1 MGGGDEKNHSH
12 SSSKLVLSLAAI
24 SFLSSY
30 SYATADVKAYSDN
43 SDNSISVYQNTNT
56 TINDSQSSTQTING
70 SNNTLVI
77 GSGGSIT
84 ISNAVNQA
92 VNFQASSSTST
103 FKNQGNLIGGSNTSS
118 VQVGVNKSGGATI
131 KTFTNEGII
140 GNGSSKFGVVV
151 WGTSGSK
158 SSITNFNNS
167 GTISSNSGEAIYLG
181 NAKIETFTNNGTIS
195 SNNDKGVN
203 ISAGVTIETF
213 TNASNGTISSTG
225 DIAYGSQGF
234 ASGSVNIIGSENSN
248 TTIKT
253 FTNEG
258 TISSE
263 KIHGVNLRYTT
274 IDNFNNKGIIKTNGT
289 QARESAAFADS
300 GFRMTYAHVKT
311 FENTGTISGFM
322 GVVLNGSTIDQFTNK
337 GTIMATQNHN
347 SSAGIMI
354 GAINPNANSGISTIQ
369 TLTNEGVITSQ
380 GQGIVISNNNN
391 TIKTLI
397 NKGTIEASKNGIM
410 FHNYDDTNGPT
421 NLGTITIESGG
432 IIKAGNDAIHIA
444 GSKDDII
451 GEGINVKSGGK
462 LEGGNAGIYIGGGKQ
477 VKTSITVSG
486 TIQGDNGGIINTGTI
501 GQKDADIQTH
511 GITIENGGTITSTN
525 GYGILNKDNGIIY
538 GNIVNESSNDLT
550 LKNDSSATITSGVT
564 NSGSGTIYVNNQ
576 GTISKD
582 NQGHNLT
589 NNGNGSIVIEDWLV
603 TTDKNTGKLDTIV
616 VGGDHKD
623 NVSAD
628 NITIDESNLDLD
640 NLDNISDVITG
651 VNNNNVSNIT
661 TNGSGGID
669 LVYDPTTGKIY
680 QRFNLN
686 ASISGA
692 TFRSLISTTTRR
704 STFIDN
710 VMGNSMQNFYL
721 GSSSRAQRMAMQEKG
736 NLYADASD
744 YIKND
749 FSNASYG
756 INKEHSLFILPYASS
771 QNVEL
776 SLNEESKG
784 HTKGTII
791 GYSTLKDSGIYGVYA
806 GYEDTKMGSTY
817 FDVNN
822 RTYYAG
828 LKYFNTLFTTEK
840 GQEVYIKAQGKT
852 ALIKNDLTKKIG
864 TNEAKAEPNSYA
876 YGINSDIG
884 MNFISDKDIFS
895 PEVGLVYEG
904 GYTEAF
910 SMQDTI
916 GQATVK
922 GGEKTY
928 ANYLNLFSTKTSFSW
943 FRDWLPNFKTSLT
956 LGAKFNIN
964 PSVKAKAR
972 FGSIKVNDT
981 FDLPRV
987 QEYITSSFIIPVN
1000 EAFYFSLNYNGMF
1013 DKDGDTHTGFAQF
1026 NYLW

>member
-1 MGGGDEKNHSH
+1 MKKNHSH

-43 SDNSISVYQNTNT
+43 DNNSISVYQNTNS
-56 TINDSQSSTQTING
+56 TINESLSSTHTV
-70 SNNTLVI
+70 SNAGNTLVI
-77 GSGGSIT
+77 GSNGT
-84 ISNAVNQA
+84 IQVSNGLAVD
-92 VNFQASSSTST
+92 FQKDSSTTT
-103 FKNQGNLIGGSNTSS
+103 FKNQGTLIGGSNTSS
-118 VQVGVNKSGGATI
+118 VQVGANGNSGGSATI
-131 KTFTNEGII
+131 ETFKNEGII

-151 WGTSGSK
+151 WGTSNSK

-181 NAKIETFTNNGTIS
+181 NAEIETFNNSGTIS

-203 ISAGVTIETF
+203 IKDGVTIETF
-213 TNASNGTISSTG
+213 NNIGTISSTG
-225 DIAYGSQGF
+225 SVSDQGYK
-234 ASGSVNIIGSENSN
+234 SGSVNIIGSENSN

-253 FTNEG
+253 FTNSG
-258 TISSE
+258 IISSE
-263 KIHGVNLRYTT
+263 NIHGVNLRYTT
-274 IDNFNNKGIIKTNGT
+274 IDNFKNSGTIKTNGT
-289 QARESAAFADS
+289 QARESAAFSDS

-322 GVVLNGSTIDQFTNK
+322 GVVLNGSTIDQFTNS
-337 GTIMATQNHN
+337 GTIMATQNDN

-354 GAINPNANSGISTIQ
+354 GAINPKGEAGISTIQ
-369 TLTNEGVITSQ
+369 TLTNEGVITSK

-421 NLGTITIESGG
+421 NLGTIIIESGG
-432 IIKAGNDAIHIA
+432 IIKAGNDAIHID
-444 GSKDDII
+444 GSKDDIT
-451 GEGINVKSGGK
+451 GEGINVQGR

-486 TIQGDNGGIINTGTI
+486 TIQGGNGGIINTGTI
-501 GQKDADIQTH
+501 GQEGVTNQTH
-511 GITIENGGTITSTN
+511 GITIENGGLITSTN
-525 GYGILNKDNGIIY
+525 GSGILNTDNGIIY
-538 GNIVNESSNDLT
+538 GNIVNKSNNDLT

-564 NSGSGTIYVNNQ
+564 NSGNGTIYVNNQ

-582 NQGHNLT
+582 SSGNNLT
-589 NNGNGSIVIEDWLV
+589 NNGSGSIVIEDWLV

-616 VGGDHKD
+616 VGGSHKD

-640 NLDNISDVITG
+640 NLDDISDVISG
-651 VNNNNVSNIT
+651 IDKGNVSNIT

-817 FDVNN
+817 FDINN

>member
-1 MGGGDEKNHSH
+1 HSH

-43 SDNSISVYQNTNT
+43 DNNSISVYQNANT
-56 TINDSQSSTQTING
+56 TISDSKNQTQTIDG

-84 ISNAVNQA
+84 ISNTGNQA

-103 FKNQGNLIGGSNTSS
+103 FKNQGTLIGGSNTSS

-131 KTFTNEGII
+131 ETFTNEGTI

-151 WGTSGSK
+151 WGTSDSK

-181 NAKIETFTNNGTIS
+181 NAEIKTFTNSGTIS

-213 TNASNGTISSTG
+213 NNSGTISSTG
-225 DIAYGSQGF
+225 SVSNQGSGGYT
-234 ASGSVNIIGSENSN
+234 SGSVNIIGSKDSITSITNFHNS
-248 TTIKT
+248 
-253 FTNEG
+253 G

-263 KIHGVNLRYTT
+263 NIHGVNLRYTT
-274 IDNFNNKGIIKTNGT
+274 IDNFNNSGIIKTNGT

-337 GTIMATQNHN
+337 GTIMATQNDN

-354 GAINPNANSGISTIQ
+354 GAINPKGEAGISTIQ
-369 TLTNEGVITSQ
+369 TLTNEGVITSK
-380 GQGIVISNNNN
+380 GQGIVISNNN

-397 NKGTIEASKNGIM
+397 NKGTIEANKNGIM

-421 NLGTITIESGG
+421 NLGTIIIESNG
-432 IIKAGNDAIHIA
+432 IIKAGNDAIHID

-451 GEGINVKSGGK
+451 GGGIDVKGR

-486 TIQGDNGGIINTGTI
+486 TIQGGNGGIINTGTI
-501 GQKDADIQTH
+501 GQKDVDVQTH
-511 GITIENGGTITSTN
+511 GITIENNGLITSTN

-564 NSGSGTIYVNNQ
+564 NSGNGTIYVNNQ

-582 NQGHNLT
+582 SSGNNLT
-589 NNGNGSIVIEDWLV
+589 NSGNGSIVIEDWLV

-616 VGGDHKD
+616 VGGSSSS

-640 NLDNISDVITG
+640 NLDDISDVISG
-651 VNNNNVSNIT
+651 IDKGNVSNIT

-956 LGAKFNIN
+956 IGAKFNIN